1 MTGSHW
7 SLVAAV
13 AVALCVASRG
23 RAEPVS
29 PEQARELVRH
39 GEILAFHDVLGRMQ
53 PAVEGEIIEVA
64 LESDGRRFLYRIK
77 ALGRDGRYRDYRADA
92 KDGAAAQEP

>member
-1 MTGSHW
+1 MTGSHG
-7 SLVAAV
+7 SLSAAV
-13 AVALCVASRG
+13 AVAICIATPVP
-23 RAEPVS
+23 AEPVS

-39 GEILAFHDVLGRMQ
+39 GDILALHEVLERMR
-53 PAVEGEIIEVA
+53 PAVEGEIIAVV

-92 KDGAAAQEP
+92 KDAAAAHDP

>member
-1 MTGSHW
+1 MTGPHG

-13 AVALCVASRG
+13 AVALCFAAPG

-39 GEILAFHDVLGRMQ
+39 GDILALQDVLGRMQ
-53 PAVEGEIIEVA
+53 PAVDGEIIEVA

-92 KDGAAAQEP
+92 KDGAAAHEP